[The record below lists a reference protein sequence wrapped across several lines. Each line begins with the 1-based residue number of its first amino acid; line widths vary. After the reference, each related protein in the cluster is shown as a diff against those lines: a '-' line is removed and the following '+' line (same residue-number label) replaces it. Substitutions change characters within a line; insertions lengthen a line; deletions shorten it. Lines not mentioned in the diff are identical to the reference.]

1 MFPLSPLFVRNENTE
16 EKHMKPNQSRR
27 GFLAVVI
34 AGACLLPSV
43 SNAATIVVGTGPDT
57 SYYVLQS
64 PNLGVRTYEVR
75 YTYNASLMQDEFFL
89 ISQVLAG
96 DASLTAV
103 LDNSFGTVNN
113 PNYLLNSITYNSV
126 TELGVA
132 TPPYTPYWA
141 QWVSGGQ
148 AGYPTASPITSGSW
162 TFGSGMSAPYRLI
175 APGSWDARYFSDGSS
190 PPSVAP
196 IPETSS
202 ALLTLLGPLVIFRR
216 RRN

>member
-1 MFPLSPLFVRNENTE
+1 MKLSQP
-16 EKHMKPNQSRR
+16 RR

-34 AGACLLPSV
+34 AGVCLLPSI
-43 SNAATIVVGTGPDT
+43 SSAATTVVGTGPDT

-75 YTYNASLMQDEFFL
+75 YTYNASLLQDEYFL
-89 ISQVLAG
+89 ITQVLAG
-96 DASLTAV
+96 DTSLTAS
-103 LDNSFGTVNN
+103 LDNSFGTPSN

-126 TELGVA
+126 TELGVS

-148 AGYPTASPITSGSW
+148 AGYPTASAVTSGSW

-175 APGSWDARYFSDGSS
+175 APGSWDARYFSDGGS
-190 PPSVAP
+190 PPSIAP
-196 IPETSS
+196 VPETSS
-202 ALLTLLGPLVIFRR
+202 ALLVILGSLVALKRR
-216 RRN
+216 RQD

>member
-1 MFPLSPLFVRNENTE
+1 MKLS
-16 EKHMKPNQSRR
+16 QSRR

-34 AGACLLPSV
+34 AGACLLPSI
-43 SNAATIVVGTGPDT
+43 SSAATTVVGTGPDT

-75 YTYNASLMQDEFFL
+75 YTYNASLLQDEFFL

-96 DASLTAV
+96 DTSLTAD
-103 LDNSFGTVNN
+103 LDNSFGTLGN
-113 PNYLLNSITYNSV
+113 PNYLLKSITYNSV
-126 TELGVA
+126 TELGVS

-148 AGYPTASPITSGSW
+148 AGYPTATPVTSGAW

-175 APGSWDARYFSDGSS
+175 APGSWDARYFSDGISA
-190 PPSVAP
+190 PSIAP
-196 IPETSS
+196 VPETSS
-202 ALLTLLGPLVIFRR
+202 ALLAILGSLVAFKRR
-216 RRN
+216 RQH

>member
-1 MFPLSPLFVRNENTE
+1 
-16 EKHMKPNQSRR
+16 MKPNQSRR

-34 AGACLLPSV
+34 AGACLLPSI
-43 SNAATIVVGTGPDT
+43 SSAATMVVGTGSDT

-75 YTYNASLMQDEFFL
+75 YTYNASLLQDEYFL
-89 ISQVLAG
+89 INQVLAG
-96 DASLTAV
+96 DTSLTAD
-103 LDNSFGTVNN
+103 LDNSFGTPSN
-113 PNYLLNSITYNSV
+113 PNYLLNSLTYNSV
-126 TELGVA
+126 TELGVS

-148 AGYPTASPITSGSW
+148 AGFPTASPVTSGSW

-190 PPSVAP
+190 APSIVP
-196 IPETSS
+196 VPETSS
-202 ALLTLLGPLVIFRR
+202 ALLAILGSLVAFKRR
-216 RRN
+216 RHD